1 MKTLLLFFIIFQA
14 HGASHKWS
22 YADPSTKGVDPVKWN
37 KFLEFAR
44 DTKSGH
50 STNALFIYYDGAV
63 IHHSTYN
70 GFKKNQ
76 PHRQWSISKSFTS
89 ALVGIA
95 VQKKI
100 IDIETPVKKFYSLH
114 KNTKFGPT
122 LKDLLG
128 MSSGLDWN
136 EGYEGS
142 PLKSNVIAMLYTE
155 GFNDM
160 ATYTASRPSKSIP
173 GEKFYYSS
181 GETNLIMGMLKKSL
195 GINDYASFPW
205 TALFDPLGIKTA
217 TWEKDQSGTFVGSS
231 YLYMSPEDLAKF
243 GLLYLKK
250 GKFLGKKI
258 LDPEWVEFSH
268 TLAPPFYKMKIE
280 GKEKVE
286 TYGAQWWLNLDLP
299 GKKNTRSYP
308 GFPTDA
314 YMALGHHGQI
324 LAIVPSKKL
333 IIVRNGADKDERL
346 DKIKFFKLLVEAL
359 P

>member
-14 HGASHKWS
+14 HAASHKWS
-22 YADPSTKGVDPVKWN
+22 YKGPTEKGINPQKWQS
-37 KFLEFAR
+37 FLKYAESK
-44 DTKSGH
+44 DSGH
-50 STNALFIYYDGAV
+50 STNALFIYLDGHV
-63 IHHSTYN
+63 IKHSTYN

-95 VQKKI
+95 IQKNI
-100 IDIETPVKKFYSLH
+100 ITLETPVSKFYSLD
-114 KNTKFGPT
+114 KNTKYVPN

-142 PLKSNVIAMLYTE
+142 PLKSNVIAMLYTQ
-155 GFNDM
+155 GFKDM
-160 ATYTASRPSKSIP
+160 ATYTANRPSKYIP
-173 GEKFYYSS
+173 GEHFYYSS

-195 GINDYASFPW
+195 GIHDYASFPW
-205 TALFDPLGIKTA
+205 TALFDPLEIKTA
-217 TWEKDQSGTFVGSS
+217 TWEKDKSGTFVGSS

-243 GLLYLKK
+243 GLLYLNK
-250 GKFLGKKI
+250 GKFQGKKI
-258 LDPEWVEFSH
+258 LDKKWVEFSY
-268 TLAPPFYKMKIE
+268 TLAPPFYKMKFKN
-280 GKEKVE
+280 KEKVE

-299 GKKNTRSYP
+299 NENNTRPYP
-308 GFPTDA
+308 GLPTDA
-314 YMALGHHGQI
+314 YLALGHHGQL

-333 IIVRNGADKDERL
+333 IIVRNGADTDKKL
-346 DKIKFFKLLVEAL
+346 DKVKFFKLLMEAL